1 MSSKTKYIIG
11 LTFWSAGIL
20 ILSLTTIIY
29 WNKYGTIEG
38 WHIFVLSISLYN
50 LLNMLTWGIREKEQ
64 VDDELDTHIKAKSSR
79 VSYPFLMIS
88 SAVIYYFFSDY
99 DNYPLLAVIF
109 FIFVA
114 RPLFEFIYSRRFK

>member
-11 LTFWSAGIL
+11 LTFWSVGVL
-20 ILSLTTIIY
+20 IVSLTTIIY
-29 WNKYGTIEG
+29 WNKYGAIEG
-38 WHIFVLSISLYN
+38 WYIFVLSISLYN